1 MKLRKISL
9 VICAAAALMLA
20 GCGGSESETQTEAAS
35 EGAETETID
44 PAYEELKAEIE
55 AVVPQ
60 KPEDL
65 GEVELGEYMGIA
77 VNAEA
82 PAEISADDALLFIE
96 ENVLPNY
103 LEETDEPAQEG
114 YTVNIDFEGKI
125 DGVAFEG
132 GTAQGQT
139 FVLGMGGY
147 IDGFEAGIVGMTA
160 GETRDIDVTFPEE
173 YTEELAGK
181 DAVFTITMNSVQKE
195 RVLDDALAHELN
207 EDCDTRDEYIEFARR
222 ELQAQEDLNAQFQL
236 YDDAI
241 QQVIAGCPVV
251 EPSEE
256 AIDWRVDEMIVS
268 DNNMLSTAYGISLAD
283 YISIYGYTLDDYR
296 DSIRETCTEQIR
308 QYLVTEAICDA
319 EGLDATEEALN
330 EWAEVN
336 GVDMETV
343 NAAYDEDESNIR
355 CRAWLAAKLVVD
367 NADVTYMTAEELA
380 ELQSSEAEQ

>member
-139 FVLGMGGY
+139 FVLCMGGY

-330 EWAEVN
+330 ESMLPTMRMSQISDAGHGSQPSW
-336 GVDMETV
+336 
-343 NAAYDEDESNIR
+343 
-355 CRAWLAAKLVVD
+355 
-367 NADVTYMTAEELA
+367 
-380 ELQSSEAEQ
+380 

>member
-103 LEETDEPAQEG
+103 LEETNEPAQEG

-125 DGVAFEG
+125 
-132 GTAQGQT
+132 
-139 FVLGMGGY
+139 
-147 IDGFEAGIVGMTA
+147 
-160 GETRDIDVTFPEE
+160 
-173 YTEELAGK
+173 
-181 DAVFTITMNSVQKE
+181 
-195 RVLDDALAHELN
+195 
-207 EDCDTRDEYIEFARR
+207 
-222 ELQAQEDLNAQFQL
+222 
-236 YDDAI
+236 
-241 QQVIAGCPVV
+241 
-251 EPSEE
+251 
-256 AIDWRVDEMIVS
+256 
-268 DNNMLSTAYGISLAD
+268 
-283 YISIYGYTLDDYR
+283 
-296 DSIRETCTEQIR
+296 
-308 QYLVTEAICDA
+308 
-319 EGLDATEEALN
+319 
-330 EWAEVN
+330 
-336 GVDMETV
+336 
-343 NAAYDEDESNIR
+343 
-355 CRAWLAAKLVVD
+355 
-367 NADVTYMTAEELA
+367 
-380 ELQSSEAEQ
+380 